1 MENLLKGLHCLEIDT
16 VDDLLKKYDP
26 NPQFIRHPPALSLF
40 WSFSQRGWT
49 SPSLR
54 LGLSRILGHLAS
66 ARHRNLAAMSDA
78 GLLLPILDHFR
89 SSKGDSSVSEKER
102 HAWQKLLRQLLELR
116 ADPAYGRVILQ
127 KTIQEGGTLDPEI
140 LDLVRYGMK
149 SRWVDHFSLESV
161 SGIKVNDLERKTL
174 PNSGITFLVRILQS
188 GFDVRDSRFQAWIF
202 LARMPS
208 EYPLALFTI
217 SIDSKPVITLRIHSE
232 GNFELSTSSSRD
244 SVVFSKATIH
254 RSRWTHVALVYYPS
268 RSSSP
273 SIRMSHGLSFTCYW
287 SLPGLSL
294 DGVIQDGINRVYPQ
308 PIVKGPIIYTIGG
321 CQLDKSPS
329 WCISSAYLV
338 ATPIRRHLSSLS
350 PVYINW
356 Q

>member
-1 MENLLKGLHCLEIDT
+1 MNQSSYTKGVFRETDGFICLYNVLSTIRYTDSNEVKEGARLLRLIRLILEIVSDATFEHDENLRFYQVSLPHDYCMNTVDFLSQLSIGYEPLASALETLPTNAETTTAILGLLFSFMVHDFTMENLLKGLHCLEIDT

-26 NPQFIRHPPALSLF
+26 NPQLIRHPPALSLL

-188 GFDVRDSRFQAWIF
+188 GFD
-202 LARMPS
+202 
-208 EYPLALFTI
+208 T
-217 SIDSKPVITLRIHSE
+217 
-232 GNFELSTSSSRD
+232 
-244 SVVFSKATIH
+244 
-254 RSRWTHVALVYYPS
+254 
-268 RSSSP
+268 
-273 SIRMSHGLSFTCYW
+273 
-287 SLPGLSL
+287 
-294 DGVIQDGINRVYPQ
+294 
-308 PIVKGPIIYTIGG
+308 
-321 CQLDKSPS
+321 
-329 WCISSAYLV
+329 
-338 ATPIRRHLSSLS
+338 
-350 PVYINW
+350 
-356 Q
+356 